1 MDFAFK
7 ITIVVLGYIAVT
19 IIGAYFIKAFL
30 RRYERDIGIGG
41 LTGAG
46 MVIGIIER
54 VLVLSFVL
62 ASQYTA
68 ITIVFAAKSIARFN
82 DLKDRKTA
90 EYYLIGTLISITFAT
105 IIGIIIRAVLNG
117 AVI

>member
-1 MDFAFK
+1 MGYAVR
-7 ITIVVLGYIAVT
+7 ITIVALGYIATTVVA
-19 IIGAYFIKAFL
+19 AYLIKAIL
-30 RRYERDIGIGG
+30 RKYESDVGISG

-62 ASQYTA
+62 VGQYTA

-82 DLKDRKTA
+82 ELKDRKTA
-90 EYYLIGTLISITFAT
+90 EYYLIGTLVSITFAT
-105 IIGIIIRAVLNG
+105 VIGIIMRMVLSAAVT
-117 AVI
+117 

>member
-1 MDFAFK
+1 MEFAFK
-7 ITIVVLGYIAVT
+7 ITIIVLGYIAVS
-19 IIGAYFIKAFL
+19 IIGAYSINAFL
-30 RRYERDIGIGG
+30 RRYERDIRTGG

-62 ASQYTA
+62 VSQYTA

-82 DLKDRKTA
+82 ELKDRKTA
-90 EYYLIGTLISITFAT
+90 EYYLIGTLVSITFAT
-105 IIGIIIRAVLNG
+105 IIGIIIRMVLNG
-117 AVI
+117 SAI